1 MKLIFFIY
9 IINVFIELICLQK
22 NKELFICSDIHL
34 VQKNIISYE
43 LHYIK
48 FI

>member
-22 NKELFICSDIHL
+22 KQRIVYLRGYSFSSE
-34 VQKNIISYE
+34 KY
-43 LHYIK
+43 Y
-48 FI
+48 